1 MSDPT
6 DRPSASAAPPAPP
19 SAATAPP
26 APTPKASATPATS
39 PPPAGPPIDETVES
53 HFWLTRSDQ
62 LIFGL
67 LSLVAIVLLIVHWI
81 RLSHWGTQTVEIE
94 RLPARQAEF
103 RLDANAA
110 TWVEWSQIQGI
121 GDGLARRIVADREQ
135 NGPFSSVDDLARVK
149 GIGPKN
155 AGASAAVGPRRRRAG
170 ADRAATEAE
179 AIPVPHKGRSQA
191 RGERRVGRVTK
202 RRCESG
208 RARRSRSRA
217 SDLPPFLP
225 RTARQMPLIDLR
237 RCTNI
242 PRPRSLQI

>member
-1 MSDPT
+1 MGDPT
-6 DRPSASAAPPAPP
+6 DRLSASASPPAPP
-19 SAATAPP
+19 SEATAPSTP
-26 APTPKASATPATS
+26 SLKAPPNSAPS
-39 PPPAGPPIDETVES
+39 PPAAGPPSDETVES

-135 NGPFSSVDDLARVK
+135 NGPFSSVDDLGRVK
-149 GIGPKN
+149 GIGPKTLEHLRPWVRVDGDP
-155 AGASAAVGPRRRRAG
+155 AP
-170 ADRAATEAE
+170 AE
-179 AIPVPHKGRSQA
+179 PPP
-191 RGERRVGRVTK
+191 K
-202 RRCESG
+202 RK
-208 RARRSRSRA
+208 RSRSRA
-217 SDLPPFLP
+217 RAAPKPAETDAS
-225 RTARQMPLIDLR
+225 AE
-237 RCTNI
+237 
-242 PRPRSLQI
+242 

>member
-1 MSDPT
+1 MGDPT
-6 DRPSASAAPPAPP
+6 DRLSASTSPPEPP
-19 SAATAPP
+19 SAVTVPP
-26 APTPKASATPATS
+26 EPTPKASPAPPTS
-39 PPPAGPPIDETVES
+39 RPPAGPPINETVES

-135 NGPFSSVDDLARVK
+135 NGPFSSVDDLGRVK
-149 GIGPKN
+149 GIGPKTLEHLRPWVRVDGEP
-155 AGASAAVGPRRRRAG
+155 AP
-170 ADRAATEAE
+170 TE
-179 AIPVPHKGRSQA
+179 PPP
-191 RGERRVGRVTK
+191 K
-202 RRCESG
+202 RK
-208 RARRSRSRA
+208 RSRSRTKATPKPAESDA
-217 SDLPPFLP
+217 S
-225 RTARQMPLIDLR
+225 AE
-237 RCTNI
+237 
-242 PRPRSLQI
+242 

>member
-1 MSDPT
+1 MGDPT
-6 DRPSASAAPPAPP
+6 DRLSASASPPAPP
-19 SAATAPP
+19 SAATVPP
-26 APTPKASATPATS
+26 APTPKASPVPAPS
-39 PPPAGPPIDETVES
+39 PPPAGLPSDETVES

-135 NGPFSSVDDLARVK
+135 NGPFSSVDDLGRVK
-149 GIGPKN
+149 GIGPKTLEHLRPWVRVDGDP
-155 AGASAAVGPRRRRAG
+155 APAEPPPKRKRA
-170 ADRAATEAE
+170 
-179 AIPVPHKGRSQA
+179 
-191 RGERRVGRVTK
+191 
-202 RRCESG
+202 
-208 RARRSRSRA
+208 RSRA
-217 SDLPPFLP
+217 KAAPKPAETDAS
-225 RTARQMPLIDLR
+225 AE
-237 RCTNI
+237 
-242 PRPRSLQI
+242 